1 MVLTSLVFFFGGFME
16 KYYKTFDDY
25 VSNYNLED
33 KDIKIKYE
41 HSYRVM
47 ELSKK
52 YSKLLGFSEEEQ
64 ELATLIGLLH
74 DIGRF
79 EQLRVYHTYN
89 DSKSID
95 HADYGV
101 KILFEDGL
109 IKKFWDKEED
119 YDLIKFS
126 VQNHNKLLLPEIN
139 NERIIKQARL
149 IRDTDKLDILYI
161 VGKLDLFNFR
171 TKEYKLSKEVI
182 KSVKEHKAVSKELVN
197 NLNDDFALMLSFAF
211 DINYDI
217 VLDEVKENLKGF
229 MKTINTNGTLD
240 DVYKEVIKYID
251 ERVD

>member
-16 KYYKTFDDY
+16 KYYKAFDDY

-126 VQNHNKLLLPEIN
+126 IQNHNKLLVPEIN

-182 KSVKEHKAVSKELVN
+182 KSVKEHKAVNKELVN
-197 NLNDDFALMLSFAF
+197 NINDDFALMLSFVF

>member
-1 MVLTSLVFFFGGFME
+1 ME

-33 KDIKIKYE
+33 KDIKIKYK

-161 VGKLDLFNFR
+161 AGKLDLFNFR

>member
-1 MVLTSLVFFFGGFME
+1 ME
-16 KYYKTFDDY
+16 KYYKAFDNY

-126 VQNHNKLLLPEIN
+126 IQNHNKLLLPEIN
-139 NERIIKQARL
+139 NERIIKQAKL

-182 KSVKEHKAVSKELVN
+182 ESVKEHKAVNKELVN
-197 NLNDDFALMLSFAF
+197 NINDDFALMLSFVF

-217 VLDEVKENLKGF
+217 VFDEVKENLKGF
-229 MKTINTNGTLD
+229 METININGTLD
-240 DVYKEVIKYID
+240 DVYKEVIKYIE

>member
-1 MVLTSLVFFFGGFME
+1 ME
-16 KYYKTFDDY
+16 KYYKAFDDY

-126 VQNHNKLLLPEIN
+126 IQNHNKLLVPEIKD
-139 NERIIKQARL
+139 ERIIKQARL
-149 IRDTDKLDILYI
+149 IRDTDKLDILYV

-197 NLNDDFALMLSFAF
+197 NLNDDFVLMLSFVF

>member
-1 MVLTSLVFFFGGFME
+1 ME
-16 KYYKTFDDY
+16 KYYKAFDDY
-25 VSNYNLED
+25 VCNYNLED

-126 VQNHNKLLLPEIN
+126 IQNHNKLLVPEIN
-139 NERIIKQARL
+139 NERIIKQAKL

-182 KSVKEHKAVSKELVN
+182 ESVKEHKAVNKELVN
-197 NLNDDFALMLSFAF
+197 NINDDFALMLSFVF

-217 VLDEVKENLKGF
+217 VFDEVKENLKGF
-229 MKTINTNGTLD
+229 METININGTLD
-240 DVYKEVIKYID
+240 DVYKEVIKYIE

>member
-1 MVLTSLVFFFGGFME
+1 ME
-16 KYYKTFDDY
+16 KYYKAFDNY

-109 IKKFWDKEED
+109 IKKFWDREED

-126 VQNHNKLLLPEIN
+126 IQNHNKLLLPEIN

-182 KSVKEHKAVSKELVN
+182 KSVKEHKAVNKELVN
-197 NLNDDFALMLSFAF
+197 NINDDFALMLSFVF

>member
-1 MVLTSLVFFFGGFME
+1 ME
-16 KYYKTFDDY
+16 KYYKAFDDY

-126 VQNHNKLLLPEIN
+126 IQNHNKLLVPEIN

-149 IRDTDKLDILYI
+149 IRDTDKLDILYV

-197 NLNDDFALMLSFAF
+197 NLNDDFVLMLSFVF
-211 DINYDI
+211 DINYDF

>member
-1 MVLTSLVFFFGGFME
+1 ME
-16 KYYKTFDDY
+16 KYYKAFDDY

-126 VQNHNKLLLPEIN
+126 IQNHNKLLVPEIN

-182 KSVKEHKAVSKELVN
+182 KSVKEHKAVNKELVN
-197 NLNDDFALMLSFAF
+197 NINDDFALMLSFVF

-217 VLDEVKENLKGF
+217 VFDEVKENLKGF
-229 MKTINTNGTLD
+229 METININGTLD
-240 DVYKEVIKYID
+240 DVYKEVIKYIE

>member
-1 MVLTSLVFFFGGFME
+1 ME
-16 KYYKTFDDY
+16 KYYKAFDDY

-126 VQNHNKLLLPEIN
+126 IQNHNKLLLPEIN

-197 NLNDDFALMLSFAF
+197 NLNDDFALMLSFVF

-217 VLDEVKENLKGF
+217 VLDEVKKNLKGF